1 MSKRSVIANGRL
13 WKLCAIGIATAALS
27 DAANAQFLNSADVF
41 AFPFGN
47 TSALDHQV
55 KSWNVSALA
64 DAQDAAFYYTDNMD
78 GGLMRADGTPVPN
91 LPAATQVGGP
101 IATETTSV
109 TETEIQPPVR
119 ATLPPRSTPRNEK
132 PGTVAAAASTDD
144 AAVIAQA
151 ILDRLAARQI
161 DASTAA
167 ALLQGVLN
175 AKKDAAGATTQARAS
190 SAPASNPVPRIA
202 VAAAASA
209 PATRTWPLRANSTV
223 RETLS
228 EWAALAGWKVPKWD
242 TADSTPYRIVNG
254 QSPTGTFMD
263 ALDVLARAMPQ
274 FDIRVTANNRELVVT
289 DHAGDSDGIGTAV
302 AYAGR

>member
-1 MSKRSVIANGRL
+1 MSKCSVIAKGRL
-13 WKLCAIGIATAALS
+13 WKLCAIGIAVAALS
-27 DAANAQFLNSADVF
+27 DAANAQFLNSTDVF

-47 TSALDHQV
+47 SSALEHQV

-64 DAQDAAFYYTDNMD
+64 DAQDAAFYYTDDRD

-91 LPAATQVGGP
+91 PPAATLVGGP
-101 IATETTSV
+101 IVAETASV
-109 TETEIQPPVR
+109 TETEIQSPAL
-119 ATLPPRSTPRNEK
+119 ATLPARSAPHDDK
-132 PGTVAAAASTDD
+132 PAAVASAARTDD
-144 AAVIAQA
+144 ATAIAQA

-167 ALLQGVLN
+167 ALLEGVLN
-175 AKKDAAGATTQARAS
+175 AKRDVGASTTQARAS
-190 SAPASNPVPRIA
+190 TAPVSKPAPRIA
-202 VAAAASA
+202 VAATASA
-209 PATRTWPLRANSTV
+209 PVTRSWPLRANSTV

-242 TADSTPYRIVNG
+242 TSDSTPYRIVNG

-274 FDIRVTANNRELVVT
+274 FDIHVTANSRELVVT
-289 DHAGDSDGIGTAV
+289 DHVGDSDSLGAAV